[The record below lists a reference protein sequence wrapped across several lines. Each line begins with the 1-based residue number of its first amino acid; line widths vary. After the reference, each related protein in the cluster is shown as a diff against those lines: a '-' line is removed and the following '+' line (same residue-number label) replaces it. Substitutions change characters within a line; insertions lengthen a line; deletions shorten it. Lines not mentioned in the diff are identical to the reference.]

1 MFSPKQKVKE
11 QLIRRQHRKYQ
22 RELDQKNVTY
32 DSWIRGL
39 EEKAAGRRGRLAG
52 RARFLTVFLE
62 SWRGKGLGELRDF
75 VRGERA
81 DILLFVLGEGE
92 ISPIAQTLLG
102 ESFALDK
109 RLCLAY
115 GDEDVKEDGVR
126 KSPWFKPDWSPD
138 TFLSCF
144 YLGSLTAVRAKQLCS
159 VLEPWARQEPGR
171 PVDGGLVYELYRR
184 VLWEQG
190 AFDLRRGGEACVRH
204 IPQVLFHGRREG
216 YELIRDLKLGEGA
229 EAAMFPR
236 LQPGER
242 GPLISVIIPSKDHPQ
257 VLFTCVRSLVEKT
270 GGDFPYEIWIVDNGS
285 SPGNREET
293 QRLIREIETEKERF
307 PLLQRICYHYEPM
320 PFNFSVMCNLG
331 ASLGEGE
338 LYLFLNDDMEI
349 LSRDWLERMARK
361 ALLPYAGAVGA
372 KLLYPDTRIIQ
383 HAGVTNLRVGPAHKL
398 QFLSDEEDHYY
409 GMNRG
414 VRDMLAVTGA
424 CLLVRS
430 QVFREA
436 GGFARELAVAFN
448 DVDLCYRIYEL
459 GFYNIQRN
467 DVVLYHH
474 ESLSRGHDGES
485 EEKQQRMIR
494 EKGILYERHPNLYGR
509 DPFYHPLL
517 TTDRLDQEYL
527 PAVDPQLPPDMEW
540 AAVRRGKRLGAAVRE
555 DACVVVGMECAMDLY
570 EWRYGRPLKA
580 GEISDPEDTGYY
592 FQGYTFVIGADNA
605 CYKKTLLLQDKSTG
619 EVFYAAV
626 DSRYRQDIRNNLPDQ
641 LHVDL
646 TGFAAKVRPGDIPKG
661 IYRLGI
667 LMEDQCSRQRLANWS
682 SWVFENR

>member
-424 CLLVRS
+424 CLLVKKRLFEE
-430 QVFREA
+430 V
-436 GGFARELAVAFN
+436 GGLDEEFAVSLN
-448 DVDLCYRIYEL
+448 DVDLCL
-459 GFYNIQRN
+459 K
-467 DVVLYHH
+467 L
-474 ESLSRGHDGES
+474 
-485 EEKQQRMIR
+485 R
-494 EKGILYERHPNLYGR
+494 EKGLLNVWTPFAELYHYESVSRGLDDQGERAERYDRESERFRKKWKEALEAGDPYYNPNFSLDR
-509 DPFYHPLL
+509 SDFSLR
-517 TTDRLDQEYL
+517 TD
-527 PAVDPQLPPDMEW
+527 
-540 AAVRRGKRLGAAVRE
+540 
-555 DACVVVGMECAMDLY
+555 
-570 EWRYGRPLKA
+570 
-580 GEISDPEDTGYY
+580 
-592 FQGYTFVIGADNA
+592 
-605 CYKKTLLLQDKSTG
+605 
-619 EVFYAAV
+619 
-626 DSRYRQDIRNNLPDQ
+626 
-641 LHVDL
+641 
-646 TGFAAKVRPGDIPKG
+646 
-661 IYRLGI
+661 
-667 LMEDQCSRQRLANWS
+667 
-682 SWVFENR
+682 